1 MYSLYKRFVAFFL
14 HEKSLTVGV
23 DPSRRQSESTKKQMS
38 GQENGVALRGE
49 DATIYGP
56 AHGDTFWAV
65 KHGKRLDSQRKK
77 GEIKLSA
84 WRKKSKNDWLNT
96 TVSRFVTGVVR
107 LVANELFQP
116 FASQSLYI
124 FQCEQGSW
132 ICGRKQQSWRR
143 KLCAHS
149 LAKYRRLPSSIPLH
163 RHEHFA
169 GEPATMPFKKNFNS
183 FYSDSIAIT
192 PVSSDDIGHQIVCK
206 IAKRQKY
213 MIWYNPLVN

>member
-1 MYSLYKRFVAFFL
+1 MYSLYKRFVGFFL
-14 HEKSLTVGV
+14 HQISHFRSWSITTTVLKHEKANE
-23 DPSRRQSESTKKQMS
+23 PRKP
-38 GQENGVALRGE
+38 VALRGE
-49 DATIYGP
+49 DAMFIRLANWEHLSRETRQ
-56 AHGDTFWAV
+56 TF
-65 KHGKRLDSQRKK
+65 GLPRKK

-84 WRKKSKNDWLNT
+84 WRKSQKNDWLNT

-163 RHEHFA
+163 RHEHLA

-192 PVSSDDIGHQIVCK
+192 PVSSDDMGQQIVCK
-206 IAKRQKY
+206 IDQ
-213 MIWYNPLVN
+213 NC

>member
-1 MYSLYKRFVAFFL
+1 
-14 HEKSLTVGV
+14 
-23 DPSRRQSESTKKQMS
+23 MS
-38 GQENGVALRGE
+38 QENRWPLRGE
-49 DATIYGP
+49 DAMFIRLGP
-56 AHGDTFWAV
+56 WWRFEPWNTANVWTP
-65 KHGKRLDSQRKK
+65 KKK
-77 GEIKLSA
+77 GRDQIICLEE
-84 WRKKSKNDWLNT
+84 KSKNDWLNT
-96 TVSRFVTGVVR
+96 MVSRFVTGVVR

-163 RHEHFA
+163 RHEHLA

-192 PVSSDDIGHQIVCK
+192 PVSSDDMGQQIVCK
-206 IAKRQKY
+206 IDQ
-213 MIWYNPLVN
+213 NC

>member
-1 MYSLYKRFVAFFL
+1 MFIRLAPWWRFEPWNTANVWTP
-14 HEKSLTVGV
+14 K
-23 DPSRRQSESTKKQMS
+23 
-38 GQENGVALRGE
+38 
-49 DATIYGP
+49 
-56 AHGDTFWAV
+56 
-65 KHGKRLDSQRKK
+65 KK
-77 GEIKLSA
+77 GRDQIICLEE
-84 WRKKSKNDWLNT
+84 KSKNDWLNT

-163 RHEHFA
+163 RHEHLA

-192 PVSSDDIGHQIVCK
+192 PVSSDDMGQQIVCK
-206 IAKRQKY
+206 IDQNCSK
-213 MIWYNPLVN
+213 IEIDTVTLW